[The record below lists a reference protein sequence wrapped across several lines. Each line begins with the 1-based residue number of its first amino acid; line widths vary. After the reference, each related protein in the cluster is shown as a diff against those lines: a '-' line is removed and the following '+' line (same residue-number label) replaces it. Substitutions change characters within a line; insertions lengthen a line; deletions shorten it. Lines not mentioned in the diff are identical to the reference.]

1 MFFVLFVVN
10 SLKQPLSVLLMRRL
24 AFDLWY
30 FFRRPPWDTGIP
42 APELVRAIVG
52 RPVGR
57 ALDLGCGTGTNVRYL
72 AEHGWDAV
80 GVDFAPRAIAQ
91 ARRKLGG
98 LPATLIVGDVTRLE
112 SLPLPGPCDLALD
125 MGCFHS
131 LSPEGMKRYASGLKH
146 WMKPRSLYLLYAF
159 QPDPPFI
166 PPSPLHPGRATL
178 SNLWTGMGG
187 RRGVGLPRET
197 VVTAFAD
204 GFKLVNYEQ
213 GQGRPSAWYY
223 FERLGD

>member
-1 MFFVLFVVN
+1 L
-10 SLKQPLSVLLMRRL
+10 RRL
-24 AFDLWY
+24 IFDLWY
-30 FFRRPPWDTGIP
+30 LFRKPPWDTGIP
-42 APELVRAIVG
+42 APELVRAIAG
-52 RPVGR
+52 RPAGR

-72 AEHGWDAV
+72 AERGWEAI

-112 SLPLPGPCDLALD
+112 TLPLPGPCDLALD

-131 LSPEGMKRYASGLKH
+131 LAPEGMKRYASGLQH
-146 WMKPRSLYLLYAF
+146 WMKPGSLYLLYAF
-159 QPDPPFI
+159 QPDPPPV
-166 PPSPLHPGRATL
+166 PPAGRATL
-178 SNLWTGMGG
+178 SNLRTGIGG
-187 RRGVGLPRET
+187 PRGLGLPRES
-197 VVTAFAD
+197 VIAAFAD

-223 FERLGD
+223 FERIADG